1 MKIRNL
7 IVLTVA
13 LIAGSVT
20 ANAQGKSMKIAH
32 INSTE
37 LMESV
42 PEVDSITK
50 KLEATQKK
58 YQKMLTAIEKEVQAK
73 QEFWQAVP
81 ATDSITLQLRQK
93 EYETLVTSYQQTET
107 LGQQEMAKMQ
117 KELYEPLFDKLKELI
132 KTVAQEQGYSYV
144 IDSSEGS
151 GVIFGDPAHDVMDAV
166 KERLKTTKL

>member
-37 LMESV
+37 LMKSV

-151 GVIFGDPAHDVMDAV
+151 GVIFGDPAHDLMDAV

>member
-117 KELYEPLFDKLKELI
+117 KELYEPLFDKLKDLI

-151 GVIFGDPAHDVMDAV
+151 GVIFGDPAHDLMDAV
-166 KERLKTTKL
+166 KEKLKTTKL

>member
-132 KTVAQEQGYSYV
+132 KTVAQEQGYSFV

-151 GVIFGDPAHDVMDAV
+151 GVIFGDPAHDLMDAV

>member
-151 GVIFGDPAHDVMDAV
+151 GVIFGDPAHDLMDAV

>member
-1 MKIRNL
+1 MKIKNL

-37 LMESV
+37 LMTSV

-117 KELYEPLFDKLKELI
+117 KELYEPLFDKLKDLI

-151 GVIFGDPAHDVMDAV
+151 GVIFGDPAHDLMDAV
-166 KERLKTTKL
+166 KEKLKTTKL

>member
-107 LGQQEMAKMQ
+107 LGQQAMAKMQ

-151 GVIFGDPAHDVMDAV
+151 GVIFGDPAHDLMDAV

>member
-37 LMESV
+37 LMKSV

-132 KTVAQEQGYSYV
+132 KTVAQEQGYSFV

-151 GVIFGDPAHDVMDAV
+151 GVIFGDPAHDLMDAV

>member
-1 MKIRNL
+1 MKIKNL

-132 KTVAQEQGYSYV
+132 KTVAKEQGYSYV

-151 GVIFGDPAHDVMDAV
+151 GVIFGDPAHDLMDAV
-166 KERLKTTKL
+166 KEKLKTTKL

>member
-117 KELYEPLFDKLKELI
+117 KELYEPLFDKL
-132 KTVAQEQGYSYV
+132 
-144 IDSSEGS
+144 
-151 GVIFGDPAHDVMDAV
+151 
-166 KERLKTTKL
+166 

>member
-37 LMESV
+37 LMKSV

-93 EYETLVTSYQQTET
+93 EYETLVNRYQQTET

-132 KTVAQEQGYSYV
+132 KTVAQEQGYSFV

-151 GVIFGDPAHDVMDAV
+151 GVIFGDPAHDLMDAV